1 MSDFAD
7 VKVALV
13 AEHASVKFGGEA
25 ILPYHYF
32 RIMYQRGVNVR
43 LIVHERTKEE
53 LRALF
58 PDAGERIFFISDT
71 WFHKVLWRLGS
82 LLPWRIE
89 YFTTGWVSRMT
100 TQVITRRKVR
110 ELVKKRHINLVHQ
123 VIPVSPKEPTLL
135 FDLGVP
141 VIIGPMNGG
150 MSYPDGF
157 KSGFHVLMGRLAGA
171 VNLVVLALNQLL
183 PGKRR
188 ADVVLVANNRTKSAL
203 PGGGFKKIINLV
215 ENGVDLNIWKSEIVA
230 EKKRDGAS
238 CNFVF
243 VGRLVGLKGANF
255 LLEAAS
261 RLKNIDS
268 FNLFIVGDGSVK
280 LELMEFAKRKNL
292 LAKGM
297 DDICWGQV
305 IFCGWKSQ
313 KECAEILANSDV
325 LILPSLMECGGA
337 VVLEAM
343 AMGLPVIATNWG
355 GPADYLDDS
364 CGILVDPVNPEQFVD
379 GLVAAM
385 KKLAASPELRE
396 RMGRNGKKKVQ
407 EQYDWER
414 KVDRMMEIYREVL
427 DGNGQLH

>member
-325 LILPSLMECGGA
+325 LILPKSHGMRWRGGS
-337 VVLEAM
+337 
-343 AMGLPVIATNWG
+343 G
-355 GPADYLDDS
+355 G
-364 CGILVDPVNPEQFVD
+364 D
-379 GLVAAM
+379 GHGAAGHSD
-385 KKLAASPELRE
+385 KLGWA
-396 RMGRNGKKKVQ
+396 GRLSG
-407 EQYDWER
+407 
-414 KVDRMMEIYREVL
+414 
-427 DGNGQLH
+427 